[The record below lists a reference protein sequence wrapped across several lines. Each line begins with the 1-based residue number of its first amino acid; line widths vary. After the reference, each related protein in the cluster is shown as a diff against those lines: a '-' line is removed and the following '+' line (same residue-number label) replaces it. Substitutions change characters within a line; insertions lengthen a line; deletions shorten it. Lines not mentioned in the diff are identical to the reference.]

1 MKLVVTIVL
10 LVFGINTSAQIKSE
24 KMQSERY
31 KVGWE
36 KLKEIDGKAG
46 EKVIESLKDVSPELG
61 TYIVE
66 YAFGDIY
73 SRSDLDLRSKEIAVI
88 AALVAVGNAEPELK
102 VHLNSALNTGNSIN
116 EVKEVILQM
125 SVYSGFPSSI
135 NAMNAF
141 MEVLDERQN
150 QGIKDDIGKSPTV
163 LSQTDRRKLG
173 EQTLSK
179 LDSVQADK
187 MKAAYNDFSPELL
200 KFTLEYGYA
209 DILSRDNL
217 SLRHREIATVAAL
230 TALGNAQPQLKFHI
244 NAALNVGVS
253 EIEVKEIILLMT
265 VYSGFPSAINGMDML
280 REVLIE
286 RTET

>member
-1 MKLVVTIVL
+1 
-10 LVFGINTSAQIKSE
+10 
-24 KMQSERY
+24 
-31 KVGWE
+31 
-36 KLKEIDGKAG
+36 
-46 EKVIESLKDVSPELG
+46 
-61 TYIVE
+61 
-66 YAFGDIY
+66 
-73 SRSDLDLRSKEIAVI
+73 
-88 AALVAVGNAEPELK
+88 
-102 VHLNSALNTGNSIN
+102 
-116 EVKEVILQM
+116 
-125 SVYSGFPSSI
+125 
-135 NAMNAF
+135 
-141 MEVLDERQN
+141 
-150 QGIKDDIGKSPTV
+150 GKSPTV
-163 LSQTDRRKLG
+163 LSQTDRRQLG

-280 REVLIE
+280 RKVLIE

>member
-10 LVFGINTSAQIKSE
+10 LVFGINTSAQIKLE

-141 MEVLDERQN
+141 
-150 QGIKDDIGKSPTV
+150 
-163 LSQTDRRKLG
+163 
-173 EQTLSK
+173 
-179 LDSVQADK
+179 
-187 MKAAYNDFSPELL
+187 
-200 KFTLEYGYA
+200 
-209 DILSRDNL
+209 
-217 SLRHREIATVAAL
+217 
-230 TALGNAQPQLKFHI
+230 
-244 NAALNVGVS
+244 
-253 EIEVKEIILLMT
+253 
-265 VYSGFPSAINGMDML
+265 
-280 REVLIE
+280 
-286 RTET
+286 